1 MSDTFEIIPAID
13 IIDGSCVRL
22 SQGNFAEKTVYSDS
36 PVDMAKRFED
46 AGLKRLHM
54 VDLDGARAGKITN
67 LSVLEAV
74 ASTTSL
80 KIDFSGGIKTA
91 DDVSMVLSAGAAMI
105 AVGSM
110 AVKSPERI
118 EEWVEVFGASR
129 VIVGADI
136 RDGRVAV
143 NGWETK
149 TDLELLPFLRDMH
162 SRGVTHIFVTDVSKD
177 GLLAGPAAEI
187 YRGILSELKGLELI
201 ASGGVT
207 TLKDLEE
214 LRDIGCSGAIIG
226 KALYEGNIDL
236 SDLVAEFGG

>member
-22 SQGNFAEKTVYSDS
+22 SQGNFARKTVYSDS

-46 AGLKRLHM
+46 AGLRRLHM

-67 LSVLEAV
+67 LPVLESV
-74 ASTTSL
+74 ASATSL
-80 KIDFSGGIKTA
+80 EIDFSGGIKTA
-91 DDVSMVLSAGAAMI
+91 EDVSRVLSAGAELI

-110 AVKSPERI
+110 AVRNPGLI
-118 EEWVEVFGASR
+118 EEWIQVFGASR
-129 VIVGADI
+129 VMVGADV
-136 RDGRVAV
+136 RDGRIAV
-143 NGWETK
+143 NGWETT
-149 TDLELLPFLRDMH
+149 TDYELLPFLRDIH
-162 SRGVTHIFVTDVSKD
+162 SRGVTHAFVTDVSKD
-177 GLLAGPAAEI
+177 GLLAGPATEI
-187 YRGILSELKGLELI
+187 YRGILSELKGLVLI
-201 ASGGVT
+201 ASGGVA

-236 SDLVAEFGG
+236 FDLVAEFGG

>member
-1 MSDTFEIIPAID
+1 MSDTFEIIPSID

-36 PVDMAKRFED
+36 PVEMAKRFED

-54 VDLDGARAGKITN
+54 VDLDGARAGKIIN
-67 LSVLEAV
+67 LSVLEEV

-80 KIDFSGGIKTA
+80 EIDFSGGIKTA
-91 DDVSMVLSAGAAMI
+91 EDVSIVLSAGAVMI

-110 AVKSPERI
+110 AVRSPERI
-118 EEWVEVFGASR
+118 EEWIEVFGASR
-129 VIVGADI
+129 VMVGADV
-136 RDGRVAV
+136 RDGVIAV

-149 TDLELLPFLRDMH
+149 TDLELLPFLRDMY
-162 SRGVTHIFVTDVSKD
+162 SRGVTNVFVTDVSKD
-177 GLLAGPAAEI
+177 GLLAGPATEI
-187 YRGILSELKGLELI
+187 YREILSEFKELALI
-201 ASGGVT
+201 ASGGVA
-207 TLKDLEE
+207 TLKDLQE

-226 KALYEGNIDL
+226 KALYEGNIQL